1 MTNVLALLLLCA
13 GQGVATD
20 GAIIFK
26 QDVVPVKF
34 TLVADNLPLNVEL
47 ANLVKSNQVQVKPIP
62 IFDPHPAHRAT
73 VVRVHD
79 GDTALFELD
88 LEAGVSVE
96 TWIRLEGFNS
106 PELHGPNKDLAAKAT
121 QALKDLL
128 DSGEVWVKT
137 TGDMTFARYVGRVYI
152 KKQDGTAFDVSVK
165 MAELGYA
172 VEQGQ

>member
-1 MTNVLALLLLCA
+1 MINFLAFFLLLA
-13 GQGVATD
+13 GQDPAPN
-20 GAIIFK
+20 GAIIFAR
-26 QDVVPVKF
+26 DIVPIQAAAPPVIRPMP
-34 TLVADNLPLNVEL
+34 V
-47 ANLVKSNQVQVKPIP
+47 
-62 IFDPHPAHRAT
+62 FDLHPAHRAT

-79 GDTALFELD
+79 GDTALFRLD

-121 QALKDLL
+121 QALTDLL
-128 DSGEVWVKT
+128 AGGEVWVKT

-152 KKQDGTAFDVSVK
+152 RQQDGTAFDVSVR